1 MADLVLKVKMEKKK
15 VVLIKSPVRSCKFYH
30 PAGRKFPYFPLR
42 LKGSLIFFVT
52 CFLYS
57 LHLYWYVVLQ
67 SFFSTHSSLHSYLYV
82 QPFLLNLSFGHSC
95 FLPDL
100 PSLYK
105 SCVRGS
111 FEDINTRWWEVM
123 ERSWCHDWVTSP
135 CFLQWQFLSL
145 VVRRLWGMSAAPPAS
160 HTPVINTSQHQPT
173 ARPPR
178 G

>member
-1 MADLVLKVKMEKKK
+1 MINFLN
-15 VVLIKSPVRSCKFYH
+15 PT
-30 PAGRKFPYFPLR
+30 GRKVPVIW
-42 LKGSLIFFVT
+42 SVT

-82 QPFLLNLSFGHSC
+82 QPFLLNLSFGHSS
-95 FLPDL
+95 FLSDL

-105 SCVRGS
+105 SSVRGV
-111 FEDINTRWWEVM
+111 FKDINMRWWEVM

-145 VVRRLWGMSAAPPAS
+145 VVRRLWGMSGPAAS
-160 HTPVINTSQHQPT
+160 HTPSLSTPSSPPMGLLQFLECIYVGCRNFGEQFNTKNI
-173 ARPPR
+173 ARVSWR
-178 G
+178 